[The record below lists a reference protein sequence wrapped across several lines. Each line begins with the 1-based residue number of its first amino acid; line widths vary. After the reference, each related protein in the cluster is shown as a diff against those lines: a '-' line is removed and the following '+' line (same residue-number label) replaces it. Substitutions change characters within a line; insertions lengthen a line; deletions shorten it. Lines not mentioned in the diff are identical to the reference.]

1 MGSEKPTGAGNQQ
14 GSRTDRPNDPLLTPQ
29 RPHAELLAVGAK
41 GLEAYLQGALR
52 DGTRSAAHGTHR
64 IGQSDPAWLDLIG
77 TALDIL
83 GCRSWTYREGRDREY
98 WVLETTAPFLDVGF
112 DARPLV
118 GTREGL
124 AYVRGYF
131 DAEGGMP
138 KDSNA
143 RCYLQLTQ
151 KQRASLEVLV
161 EILESWDISCG
172 RIHNPSVRVD
182 PDYWRFYV
190 RAADHERFM
199 TLVGS
204 WHPRK
209 RRQIAARLGGPGW

>member
-1 MGSEKPTGAGNQQ
+1 MESEKPTGAGNQQ
-14 GSRTDRPNDPLLTPQ
+14 GSRRDRPYGLRLTPQ
-29 RPHAELLAVGAK
+29 RLHAELLAVGAK

-52 DGTRSAAHGTHR
+52 DGTRSAAHRTHR
-64 IGQSDPAWLDLIG
+64 IGQSDPKWLDLIKVI
-77 TALDIL
+77 LDLL
-83 GCRSWTYREGRDREY
+83 GRRSWIYREGRAREF
-98 WVLETTAPFLDVGF
+98 WVLETTAPFLDIEF

-172 RIHNPSVRVD
+172 RMHNPS
-182 PDYWRFYV
+182 
-190 RAADHERFM
+190 
-199 TLVGS
+199 
-204 WHPRK
+204 
-209 RRQIAARLGGPGW
+209 ARGQPITSAS

>member
-1 MGSEKPTGAGNQQ
+1 MESEKPTGAGNQQ
-14 GSRTDRPNDPLLTPQ
+14 GSRRDRPYGLRLTPQ
-29 RPHAELLAVGAK
+29 RLHAELLAVGAK

-52 DGTRSAAHGTHR
+52 DGTRSAAHRTHR
-64 IGQSDPAWLDLIG
+64 IGQSDPKWLDLIKVI
-77 TALDIL
+77 LDLL
-83 GCRSWTYREGRDREY
+83 GRRSWIYREGRAREF
-98 WVLETTAPFLDVGF
+98 WVLETTAPFLDIEF

-172 RIHNPSVRVD
+172 RMHNPSARVD

-209 RRQIAARLGGPGW
+209 RRQMDTRMVR